1 MRKVIILMSLMP
13 VLVLCVL
20 ACSSQV
26 YEFNEDVAVKSATQS
41 TKLPQQSDATR
52 QYIEV
57 LKSIKFDK
65 DTFYLGITF
74 EEAMR
79 RGVPEEKYNR
89 LLKRLEEYTIQARE
103 ILATGGTYQFINA
116 IGQDGDSVQSLDNKA
131 LPKADSIPYR

>member
-1 MRKVIILMSLMP
+1 MLILAF
-13 VLVLCVL
+13 VV
-20 ACSSQV
+20 ACSSQA
-26 YEFNEDVAVKSATQS
+26 YEFSEDVAVKSATQS
-41 TKLPQQSDATR
+41 TELPQQSDATR

-89 LLKRLEEYTIQARE
+89 LLKRLEEYTI
-103 ILATGGTYQFINA
+103 
-116 IGQDGDSVQSLDNKA
+116 
-131 LPKADSIPYR
+131 